1 MSISFTHTIDIP
13 EPAERVFAVIDDPV
27 RTPEWL
33 ARCVVMEKLTPGP
46 VKVGTLLRYSFRDA
60 GREGVMEGEVTERE
74 ENARLAMHFADR
86 QMAATIGFRVEP
98 TATGCSLTHSIELQP
113 LTLATRVFAPLIR
126 RQVPKQ
132 TIRAMEALRSLV
144 HDPHA

>member
-1 MSISFTHTIDIP
+1 MSVSFTHTIDVP
-13 EPAERVFAVIDDPV
+13 EPADRVFAVIDDPV

-33 ARCVVMEKLTPGP
+33 ARCIVMEKLTPGP
-46 VKVGTLLRYSFRDA
+46 VGVGTQLRYSFRDA

-74 ENARLAMHFADR
+74 ENVRFAMRFADKDVV
-86 QMAATIGFRVEP
+86 ALIGFHIAPAEG
-98 TATGCSLTHSIELQP
+98 GCALTHSIELQP
-113 LTLATRVFAPLIR
+113 QTLVTRLFSPLIR
-126 RQVPKQ
+126 RQLPKQ